1 MWFLWG
7 IIRLAG
13 EKSKG
18 LYCVSLDGDRM
29 SVYLSAAI
37 VTCEEQSG
45 NVRQVVL
52 VPRHDEVLGL
62 LKRKY
67 LLVRRSLTT
76 KKKIPGCS
84 PMLKIR
90 SGELLAFGHAL

>member
-1 MWFLWG
+1 VVPLG
-7 IIRLAG
+7 NYKACRRRA
-13 EKSKG
+13 KG

-76 KKKIPGCS
+76 KKTIPGCS